1 MSEQA
6 PFLTE
11 VTFYCPECGRKRK
24 AEVKV
29 WVILEKNC
37 FAFACKDCRN
47 WWIIDIKAALGAKA
61 TRPGE
66 SPPLSEPQVQI
77 INRITSELQ
86 PKIRKEISERNAI
99 RIVKSIGKTIEVQPL
114 GKLKIERPDLFGA
127 IGAVPGW
134 HRGRADATK
143 VKLGMKMRGLKK

>member
-61 TRPGE
+61 TRPGA

-114 GKLKIERPDLFGA
+114 GKIKIYNPDFFNLSSGLNGWEKVEMAGTRIKTGA
-127 IGAVPGW
+127 KI
-134 HRGRADATK
+134 
-143 VKLGMKMRGLKK
+143 RGLKK